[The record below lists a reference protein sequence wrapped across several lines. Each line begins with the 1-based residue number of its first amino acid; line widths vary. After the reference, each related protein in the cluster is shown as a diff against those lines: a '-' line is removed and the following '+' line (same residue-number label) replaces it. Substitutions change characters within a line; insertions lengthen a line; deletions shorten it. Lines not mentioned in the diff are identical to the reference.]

1 MQGLEYRNRRRPRNK
16 IFVEACSLST
26 VQALYSLTSSKRIR
40 GKSLR
45 IQETDVAEAT
55 AVSVDLSRLHVQTL
69 RMKTYR
75 LPLES
80 IMAAIVDF

>member
-1 MQGLEYRNRRRPRNK
+1 MAMQGHKTMQGLEYRNWRKPRNK
-16 IFVEACSLST
+16 NFVEACSLSI

-55 AVSVDLSRLHVQTL
+55 AVSVGL
-69 RMKTYR
+69 
-75 LPLES
+75 
-80 IMAAIVDF
+80 